1 MSHFMGEADGF
12 FILTFYLH
20 PVLRL
25 MLHATLL
32 PNPNQTLCSSE
43 YRATLQKCFVMFYV
57 EVMYSRVNKI
67 GLYIIDFA
75 FLTLR
80 LPD

>member
-1 MSHFMGEADGF
+1 
-12 FILTFYLH
+12 
-20 PVLRL
+20 
-25 MLHATLL
+25 
-32 PNPNQTLCSSE
+32 
-43 YRATLQKCFVMFYV
+43 MFYV